1 MASFDIAYK
10 LTAALEGGWA
20 NHPLDRGGE
29 TYCGIARK
37 FWPNWDGWKIID
49 QLKEPGDSVA
59 DINETL
65 SNNALLPFEVKT
77 FYMLHFWKPLGLFQD
92 YISQGVANELYDT
105 AVNQGVATAGM
116 YLQKAINL
124 LNQNGLLYKDLK
136 EDGNVGPATLAAY
149 QAIFLHYRSK
159 YGILA
164 VERVV
169 VKALDGLQYER
180 YKEICERDNSQEV
193 FFFGWVMNRIG
204 YVG

>member
-1 MASFDIAYK
+1 MASFDCAYK

-65 SNNALLPFEVKT
+65 SKNALLPFEVKT
-77 FYMLHFWKPLGLFQD
+77 FYMINFWKPLDLFQD

-105 AVNQGVATAGM
+105 AVNQGVQTAGM

-136 EDGNVGPATLAAY
+136 EDGNVGPVTLAAY
-149 QAIFLHYRSK
+149 QAIVLHYRSK
-159 YGILA
+159 YGQLA
-164 VERVV
+164 VDRVV

-193 FFFGWVMNRIG
+193 FFFGWVLNRIG